1 MKSGSPRRK
10 VESDF
15 LGAEHRVPFEDQ
27 LDGWIKRQSEKPSR
41 PEAIHR
47 LVEMALSGSDPTNQS
62 ATFSEGHGL
71 DEATTALVPATA
83 IGA

>member
-1 MKSGSPRRK
+1 MKHASPRRE

-15 LGAEHRVPFEDQ
+15 LGAEQVPFEDQ